1 VKVAAPGKLVITG
14 AYVVLEGAP
23 AIVCSVDRYAYA
35 EDREGK
41 TTREVSAALDPAP
54 AIDTRGLEDNEQ
66 KLGLGSSAAALVAA
80 LGLRRAQAGDDLDD
94 ENVRREIFDRARDVH
109 ARVQRGGSGVDVA
122 ASTFGGVLLY
132 TLAVDGSAE
141 GGTSQRGRVE
151 PVSLPNGVGVTAFF
165 SGTSAR
171 TSVLRERVDA
181 LKARAP
187 SEHAARMSRLRE
199 IAESARDA
207 IRAADPRGFIAA
219 VAHTGDALAAL
230 GASAD
235 APIVPPAFAE
245 LGERAKSEGAAF
257 IPSGA
262 GGGDVGVFVGP
273 SPSSAFTNA
282 ARAAGMKLLALA
294 VESRGVH
301 VSK

>member
-1 VKVAAPGKLVITG
+1 MKVAAPGKLVITG

-23 AIVCSVDRYAYA
+23 AIACAVDRYAYA
-35 EDREGK
+35 EDRDGS

-54 AIDTRGLEDNEQ
+54 AIDTSALEDDGK

-80 LGLRRAQAGDDLDD
+80 LGLRRAQAGDDLGA
-94 ENVRREIFDRARDVH
+94 EGVRREIFERTREVH
-109 ARVQRGGSGVDVA
+109 ARVQNGGSGVDVA
-122 ASTFGGVLLY
+122 ASTFGGVLHY
-132 TLAVDGSAE
+132 TL
-141 GGTSQRGRVE
+141 TSVERVA
-151 PVSLPNGVGVTAFF
+151 LANGVSVTAFF

-171 TSVLRERVDA
+171 TSDLRGRVDA
-181 LKARAP
+181 LKARDP

-199 IAESARDA
+199 IAVAARDA
-207 IRAADPRGFIAA
+207 IRAADPRGF
-219 VAHTGDALAAL
+219 VASVASTGDALAAL

-235 APIVPPAFAE
+235 APIVPRAFAD
-245 LGERAKSEGAAF
+245 LGARAKSEGGAF

-273 SPSSAFTNA
+273 APSSAFTNA
-282 ARAAGMKLLALA
+282 ARAAGMKLLTLA